1 MRRLSKVNYE
11 EVGLKVGLEI
21 HQQLDTKAKMFC
33 NCPTKLSL
41 GEPSKTVIRRLRP
54 TQSELGQVDPAA
66 LFEFQRGRMVLYEI
80 DNETSC
86 LVEIDEE
93 PPHELNREAIEASL
107 LVSLL
112 IRSTPVDEVHV
123 MRKIVIDG
131 SNTTGFQRTCIVA
144 QGGSIDVDRATIP
157 INQICLEEDAARKTG
172 EEGLAVRYRLDR
184 LGIPLVEV
192 TTAPVIFSPSQAQ
205 EVALAIGRILR
216 ATRRVKRGLGTIRQD
231 LNISLKEGALVEIK
245 GVQKLELISVVVEN
259 EINRQLSLI
268 RIRKELMSRGLV
280 EDDLKKEFH
289 DVTDLF
295 KESSSR
301 VIKEALKKN
310 GVVLATR
317 LPRFSGLLKTELEPG
332 LRLGTE
338 MSDRARFWGGVGG
351 IFHTDEL
358 PAYGISEREVEELRS
373 KLACRENDA
382 VVIVADEHRNC
393 RDALEAVVERSKEA
407 LRGVPDETRAAN
419 DDGTTRYMRP
429 RPGAARMYPETDIP
443 PIRVSQNWIE
453 EVKAKLPPMPD
464 VLIRQLME
472 EYKINK
478 KLADQLVT
486 SDYLE
491 VFMVIMKSTSL
502 AASFVAT
509 ILTESIKNLEREGVQ
524 VESLSDR
531 QLVETFQ
538 LVSQGVTAKES
549 VQEVLIWLSKNP
561 QSNPGEAIAE
571 LGLKMLSRKELE
583 PMIQRK
589 IEDNLSWIK
598 EQGERAEGRLMGLVM
613 GEVRG
618 KADSKLVAEILRAK
632 LAGVLGSTKST
643 V

>member
-1 MRRLSKVNYE
+1 MSKVNYE
-11 EVGLKVGLEI
+11 EIGLKVGLEI
-21 HQQLDTKAKMFC
+21 HQQLDTEAKMFC
-33 NCPTKLSL
+33 DCPTKLSL

-112 IRSTPVDEVHV
+112 MGSIPVDEVQV

-131 SNTTGFQRTCIVA
+131 SNTTGFQRTCIIA
-144 QGGSIDVDRATIP
+144 QDGSIEVDKATIP

-192 TTAPVIFSPSQAQ
+192 TTAPAIFSPSQAQ
-205 EVALAIGRILR
+205 EVALAIGMILR

-268 RIRKELMSRGLV
+268 GIRKELMSRGLV

-289 DVTDLF
+289 DVTDVF

-317 LPRFSGLLKTELEPG
+317 LPRFSALLTTELEPN

-358 PAYGISEREVEELRS
+358 PAYGISEKEVEGLRS
-373 KLACRENDA
+373 RLACQKDDA
-382 VVIVADEHRNC
+382 VVIVADEYRNC
-393 RDALEAVVERSKEA
+393 RDALEAVVERSKEV
-407 LRGVPDETRAAN
+407 LRGVPEETRAAN
-419 DDGTTRYMRP
+419 DDGTTKYMRP

-443 PIRVSQNWIE
+443 PICVSQTWIE
-453 EVKAKLPPMPD
+453 EVKAKLPLMPD
-464 VLIRQLME
+464 VLTRRLME

-478 KLADQLVT
+478 KLADQLVA
-486 SDYLE
+486 SEYLE
-491 VFMVIMKSTSL
+491 AFTVIMKSTSL

-524 VESLSDR
+524 MESLSDK

-549 VQEVLIWLSKNP
+549 IQEVLTRLSKNP
-561 QSNPGEAIAE
+561 QLSPSEAIAE

-583 PMIQRK
+583 PLIQRK

-598 EQGERAEGRLMGLVM
+598 EQGEHAEGRLMGLVM

-632 LAGVLGSTKST
+632 LTGVLGAK